1 MNIHNKK
8 ESKEMKNQN
17 NKPLFHAYYREPEA
31 LSRKYCDHQMFPVT
45 NKDNSKPH
53 CQFAR
58 IDKYIFGLTR
68 TGIDMFKCFL
78 DAPELLV
85 SKYGW
90 NKDVIKEITDDEGW
104 TGERLS
110 FSEAM
115 ERMKSLADSV
125 VNYQDGSI
133 LFLFSRNKVDFNV
146 EVYSTEEL
154 DFIEGFLIAS
164 IDSENYEDF
173 FSLIINEENIIEI
186 ECDYGLNEP
195 PDDNPWG
202 IRYDGL
208 KLALDGHEIYPK

>member
-1 MNIHNKK
+1 MEK
-8 ESKEMKNQN
+8 SKNEKF
-17 NKPLFHAYYREPEA
+17 FHAYYREPGPLA
-31 LSRKYCDHQMFPVT
+31 RKYCDHALFPVSAG
-45 NKDNSKPH
+45 KSS

-58 IDKYIFGLTR
+58 INQYLFGLTQK
-68 TGIDMFKCFL
+68 GLDMFKCFL

-90 NKDVIKEITDDEGW
+90 SKDVIQEIINGEDW
-104 TGERLS
+104 TGERIS
-110 FSEAM
+110 YHDATA
-115 ERMKSLADSV
+115 RMKSLSDIAV
-125 VNYQDGSI
+125 TYPDGSV

-146 EVYSTEEL
+146 EVYSTPGL

-208 KLALDGHEIYPK
+208 KLTFGEHEIYPKQSSIC